1 MNLRYLFKRTLPLA
15 LPALLSWGC
24 TGDFERLNT
33 NPYEVNPD
41 DLPFEAQFLEPMRY
55 SHPDQQNLFQY
66 WTNLHIDLFGGYFGS
81 PNGNF
86 PSQRYNLDRGHCGGM
101 HENFMLHIVNN
112 TGRIIKQCD
121 ASGKADVAAMMR
133 VVQTYNLLNY
143 TDAYGPVPFTSVFA
157 TAGDAFQPSSFAY
170 DSQQEVYAR
179 MLEDLDSALEG
190 FAAGQTNLTATNDI
204 WCGGDQTLWTRV
216 ANQLKLRIALRM
228 VKVDP
233 ATAKQTASEAI
244 AGGVLESEDVLISKG
259 LENEM
264 WLMFN
269 WGDCGAGASLVT
281 MLKGLEDPRLGLYF
295 TRNTQ
300 PIVRSGAK
308 PLQET
313 DDEGKLVDKR
323 NANGFLVYA
332 DADYL
337 TLEEDGQTVLLREGT
352 AYLGIPPGCNIGGKP
367 NMYSNYSGWA
377 GTFTMP
383 QPILFAAEGWF
394 LRAEAKLRWP
404 ELPDQSV
411 QTLYETGVR
420 TSIRN
425 QYAYRK
431 SYAEQGYAEFKQ
443 SLPDDWAT
451 LADDAT
457 IDAYLAGET
466 TQAPYVDP
474 ATPDY
479 NREPVNTLCVKW
491 DEGASDQDK
500 LARIITQKWIANFP
514 LSTEA
519 WADYRRTGFPALF
532 AIGQNDSGGLISTA
546 EGPRRLIYNETE
558 LNANTAACQRGVELL
573 VGESSGAA
581 QVAGDNG
588 GTRLWWDRAD
598 VPAI

>member
-1 MNLRYLFKRTLPLA
+1 MLSLA
-15 LPALLSWGC
+15 LPAAMLCGC
-24 TGDFERLNT
+24 TGDFEQLNT
-33 NPYEVNPD
+33 NPNEINPG
-41 DLPFEAQFLEPMRY
+41 DLPFEAQFLEPMRFSY
-55 SHPDQQNLFQY
+55 PDQQNLFQY

-101 HENFMLHIVNN
+101 YENFMLHIVNN
-112 TGRIIKQCD
+112 TGRIIKQSD
-121 ASGKADVAAMMR
+121 ASDKRDVAAMMR

-143 TDAYGPVPFTSVFA
+143 TDAYGPVPFSSVFA
-157 TAGDAFQPSSFAY
+157 TAGDALQPSSFAY
-170 DSQQEVYAR
+170 DSQKSIYAR
-179 MLEDLDSALEG
+179 MLEDLDRAIEG
-190 FAAGQTNLTATNDI
+190 FSAGQANLTSSNDI
-204 WCGGDQTLWTRV
+204 WCGGDQTRWKQV

-228 VKVDP
+228 VKADP
-233 ATAKQTASEAI
+233 ATAKQAATEAI
-244 AGGVLESEDVLISKG
+244 AGGVLESGDVLISKG

-281 MLKGLEDPRLGLYF
+281 MLKGMKDPRLGLYF

-300 PIVRSGAK
+300 PIVRSGSK
-308 PLQET
+308 PLQVPGP
-313 DDEGKLVDKR
+313 DGKPVDKR
-323 NANGFLVYA
+323 NENGFLVYA

-337 TLEEDGQTVLLREGT
+337 TVEEDGSTVLLKEGS
-352 AYLGIPPGCNIGGKP
+352 AYLGIPPGCAIGGKP

-404 ELPDQSV
+404 DIQDQSV
-411 QTLYETGVR
+411 QTLYETGIR

-431 SYAEQGYAEFKQ
+431 SFAEQGYSEFKQ
-443 SLPDDWAT
+443 TLPANWAT

-457 IDAYLAGET
+457 ITAYLAGET
-466 TQAPYVDP
+466 GQAAYVDP
-474 ATPDY
+474 ATPEY
-479 NREPVNTLCVKW
+479 NRQPANTLGVKW
-491 DEGASDQDK
+491 DEGASAQDK

-519 WADYRRTGFPALF
+519 WADYRRTGFPKLF
-532 AIGQNDSGGLISTA
+532 PIGQNDSGGVISTE
-546 EGPRRLIYNETE
+546 EGPRRLVYSEVE
-558 LNANTAACQRGVELL
+558 LNANTEAYRRGVELL
-573 VGESSGAA
+573 IEESSGAA
-581 QVAGDNG
+581 QAAGDNG
-588 GTRLWWDRAD
+588 GTRMWWDRKD
-598 VPAI
+598 VPII